1 MTSANDRGPVGMLRH
16 ADEVLLKTLRIVL
29 IVLMAMM
36 VGVVLLQVVTRY
48 GFGFSIS
55 WSEELA
61 RLSLICIVFLG
72 AAVLTRSEAHLT
84 VDTFVLPLP
93 DRVRSGIA
101 IVANAVGIYCTG
113 YLISG
118 SFRSL
123 NREWSQLTPAMQLPM
138 GVIYLTIFFAT
149 LLITL
154 FLAVN
159 VIRHALDIAK
169 GNYRK

>member
-1 MTSANDRGPVGMLRH
+1 MLRR
-16 ADEVLLKTLRIVL
+16 ADEVLLKTVRIVL

-48 GFGFSIS
+48 GFSFSIS

-93 DRVRSGIA
+93 ERVRSGIA

-118 SFRSL
+118 SFRAL
-123 NREWSQLTPAMQLPM
+123 NREWSQLTPALQLPM
-138 GVIYLTIFFAT
+138 GIIYLIVFLST

-159 VIRHALDIAK
+159 IIRHTLDVVK
-169 GNYRK
+169 GNYQK